1 MSPRR
6 AAAASAVAGAALFLL
21 CCLLVRGGLLDSAAY
36 GDVHL
41 YHTYGERMA
50 HGEWPYRNFFDEY
63 PPLAQPLFWL
73 VTILPGS
80 YATAFKVVMTLCG
93 MAALAALVAALAARR
108 ARPLRLAVAAVAA
121 GVAPIL
127 VGPIFLNAYD
137 LWPAFLTAAA
147 LLALVRGRE
156 RAAYVLLALA
166 VAAKLYPV
174 VLLPL
179 ALIETWERGGRERL
193 RAALGWFLGVLLV
206 VHLPFALTGPGGL
219 RFSYWVQV
227 KRGLEIESLGGG
239 VLLVLDRLGIHHVAT
254 AAEPPGSTNVVG
266 GLGDAVGAVSS
277 LVSLVAILFVAWLYL
292 RSRQRRP
299 LLAAAA
305 AVLAFVAFGKV
316 LSPQYVDWLVPLVPA
331 AGAAASA
338 VLLAALGLTRVVF
351 DHFHSPGG
359 PSGEHYKQALACWV
373 LVRDLLLVALYGMLV
388 ARLVRSARSSP
399 P

>member
-1 MSPRR
+1 VTTRR
-6 AAAASAVAGAALFLL
+6 AGIVCAAGGAALFLL
-21 CCLLVRGGLLDSAAY
+21 CCLLVRGGLLDSVPY

-50 HGEWPYRNFFDEY
+50 HGEWPYRSFFDEY
-63 PPLAQPLFWL
+63 PPLAQPLFRF
-73 VTILPGS
+73 VTVLPGS
-80 YATAFKVVMTLCG
+80 YATAFRVVMTLCG
-93 MAALAALVAALAARR
+93 MAALALLVAALAVRR
-108 ARPLRLAVAAVAA
+108 ARPLRLAVAAGAA
-121 GVAPIL
+121 GVAPML

-147 LLALVRGRE
+147 LLAFVRGRE
-156 RAAYVLLALA
+156 RTTYLLLALA
-166 VAAKLYPV
+166 VAAKLYPI

-179 ALIETWERGGRERL
+179 ALIETWQRGGRERL
-193 RAALGWFLGVLLV
+193 RTALAWFLGVLVV
-206 VHLPFALTGPGGL
+206 VHLPFAFMGPGGL
-219 RFSYWVQV
+219 RFSYWVQL

-239 VLLVLDRLGIHHVAT
+239 VLLVLDRLGIHHVET
-254 AAEPPGSTNVVG
+254 AAEPPGSTNVAG
-266 GLGDAVGAVSS
+266 GLGDAVGALSS
-277 LVSLVAILFVAWLYL
+277 LAALAAILLVAWLYL
-292 RSRQRRP
+292 RSRERRP

-331 AGAAASA
+331 AGAAASG

-359 PSGEHYKQALACWV
+359 PAGEHYKQALAWWV